1 MKNSLTLTVAG
12 AALISGLFTF
22 TFSAP
27 AFGEDAP
34 AEKAQVLLDQVKKSE
49 LDRQLAAKQTAID
62 RLHEDLDHNK
72 KDAES
77 LQQTIDATANLIN
90 DSTKHFEELSAE
102 RRRLQ
107 HDLNL
112 TIARIDAETQR
123 LDGLRNLSTA
133 QGKSLSA
140 LNRHIEETD
149 VRSQLRT
156 AEMKAIAE
164 GKLQPGEDVDD
175 KKHPDLMKLRK
186 ELSTCEAKTEAEEK
200 LARAAMKAAA
210 AKVQSADLAAAR
222 VQKMSEETASDK
234 TDSDQKPVT
243 AKAVPKSSQQL
254 PPIAE
259 KPAPKTMAKPS
270 ATPAKH

>member
-1 MKNSLTLTVAG
+1 MKTSLTLTVAG
-12 AALISGLFTF
+12 VALVAGVFTS

-27 AFGEDAP
+27 AFAEDAP
-34 AEKAQVLLDQVKKSE
+34 AEKAQVLLDKVKKSQ
-49 LDRQLAAKQTAID
+49 LDRQLAEKQTTID

-90 DSTKHFEELSAE
+90 DSTKHYEELSAE

-140 LNRHIEETD
+140 LNRHIEEID
-149 VRSQLRT
+149 VRSQLHT
-156 AEMKAIAE
+156 AEMKAMAD
-164 GKLQPGEDVDD
+164 GKLQAGEEIDD

-186 ELSTCEAKTEAEEK
+186 ELYTSEAKTESEEK
-200 LARAAMKAAA
+200 AARIAMKAAA
-210 AKVQSADLAAAR
+210 SKVQAADMAAAR
-222 VQKMSEETASDK
+222 VQKLSAEVASEETGSGA
-234 TDSDQKPVT
+234 KPVT
-243 AKAVPKSSQQL
+243 AKAVPKSSNSLAPIGEKL
-254 PPIAE
+254 PP
-259 KPAPKTMAKPS
+259 KTLAKPS
-270 ATPAKH
+270 ATPTKH